1 MVPLKELT
9 AETILSKEI
18 LTEVFDQE
26 DELYRAE
33 LLASLGLRAAE
44 LKVKTEFR
52 EMVAAY
58 KRIEKEMKRQE
69 REKKS
74 QPCTLEQWT
83 NFDGPYDRMQCK
95 EWIASEGGIF
105 LRNPTTGYTDILACY
120 HPILPVER
128 LRNLETGEEQIKL
141 AYKRNGRWD
150 ELIVPKTMVTSANKI
165 VSLSGRGIA
174 VTSEN
179 AKYLVRYLADVENA
193 NEEHIAVQ
201 YSTSK
206 LGWIRGGFL
215 PYDTDIVF
223 DGDVRF
229 RQIAESIGPSG
240 NRNKWYEHVLELR
253 RIGRLEVKFMLA
265 ASFSSVLVQPLG
277 GLPYF
282 VDLWG
287 ETEGGKTVDLMLAAS
302 VWANPD
308 ESAYIKDYKGTEA
321 GLEAISDLL
330 NNLPLILDDTSKKNR
345 KIEDNFEGLVYD
357 LCSGKG
363 KTRSNKELGL
373 NRENHWKNCILTN
386 GERPLSS
393 YVSQGGAI
401 NRILEIECG
410 QRVFDD
416 PGATAELIKRNYG
429 HAGQEFVDIIKDI
442 GIERIREI
450 QQRFLRQLAD
460 DEKMQKQSLSLSI
473 ILTADK
479 LATDYLFKDRQYISL
494 EEAREVLVDRNE
506 LSDNERCYQ
515 YVLDKVAM
523 NPARFDDKIENV
535 EKWGTVENGYA
546 IIYATA
552 FTALCKEG
560 GFSRTSFLSWANR
573 KGIIQ
578 VEGSGKRMDKV
589 KSFKGNKIRC
599 IFLKLNDNTDKDGFI
614 KVEDDG
620 QERLPFN

>member
-1 MVPLKELT
+1 MVPMKELT
-9 AETILSKEI
+9 AETILSKDI

-33 LLASLGLRAAE
+33 LLASLGIRAAE

-58 KRIEKEMKRQE
+58 KRVEREMKKQDKE
-69 REKKS
+69 RKR
-74 QPCTLEQWT
+74 QPCTLDQWT
-83 NFDGPYDRMQCK
+83 NFEGPYDNMQCK
-95 EWIASEGGIF
+95 EWIATEEGIC
-105 LRNPTTGYTDILACY
+105 LRNPSTGYTDILACY

-193 NEEHIAVQ
+193 NEDHIAVQ

-206 LGWIRGGFL
+206 LGWIRGGFM

-223 DGDVRF
+223 DGDARY
-229 RQIAESIGPSG
+229 REIAESIVQTG
-240 NRNKWYEHVLELR
+240 NRNKWYEHVAELR
-253 RIGRLEVKFMLA
+253 KTGRMEIKFMLA

-277 GLPYF
+277 GLPFF

-287 ETEGGKTVDLMLAAS
+287 ITEGGKSVATMVAAS
-302 VWANPD
+302 IWANPD
-308 ESAYIKDYKGTEA
+308 NNAYIKDYKGSEV
-321 GLEAISDLL
+321 GLEVISDLL
-330 NNLPLILDDTSKKNR
+330 NNLPLILDDSSKKNR

-363 KTRSNKELGL
+363 KTRSNRDLGL
-373 NRENHWKNCILTN
+373 NRESHWRNCILTN

-393 YVSQGGAI
+393 YVTQGGAI
-401 NRILEIECG
+401 NRILELEAG
-410 QRVFDD
+410 QNIFRDV
-416 PGATAELIKRNYG
+416 ATTLEVIKGNYG
-429 HAGQEFVDIIKDI
+429 HAGREFVETVKGI
-442 GIERIREI
+442 GIDCIRKI
-450 QQRFLRQLAD
+450 QRDFLEKLAD
-460 DEKMQKQSLSLSI
+460 DDKMQKQSLSLSI

-479 LATDYLFKDRQYISL
+479 LATDYLFKDGQYISL
-494 EEAREVLVDRNE
+494 DEAREVLVDRDD

-515 YVLDKVAM
+515 FILDKVAM
-523 NPARFDDKIENV
+523 NPARFDLDNENI
-535 EKWGTVENGYA
+535 EKWGVIEEGYA

-552 FTALCKEG
+552 FSALCKDG
-560 GFSRTSFLSWANR
+560 GYSRTSFLSWANR
-573 KGIIQ
+573 KGLLQ
-578 VEGSGKRMDKV
+578 TEKSGKKLDKI

-599 IFLKLNDNTDKDGFI
+599 VFLKLNDGADKDGFAQM
-614 KVEDDG
+614 ED
-620 QERLPFN
+620 QMELPFR